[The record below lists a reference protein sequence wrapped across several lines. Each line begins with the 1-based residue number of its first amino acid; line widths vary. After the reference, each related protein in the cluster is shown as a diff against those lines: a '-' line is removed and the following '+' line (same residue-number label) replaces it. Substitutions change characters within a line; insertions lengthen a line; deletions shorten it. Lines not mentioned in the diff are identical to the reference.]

1 LSRSLA
7 RRALLALAASCLPAL
22 LSAAET
28 VDDGLRRCAN
38 EHEQTKRLACFDAL
52 ASSLPKIEADRIG
65 LTADIKHQRDPVAV
79 EEAKHETL
87 SGKIVGLRQAP
98 RGEYIFTL
106 DNQQVWKQAEARAN
120 IQFAVGE
127 AVHIEHGAMSSL
139 WLAADKNRK
148 VRVTRLQ

>member
-7 RRALLALAASCLPAL
+7 RRALLSLAASCLPAL
-22 LSAAET
+22 ASAET
-28 VDDGLRRCAN
+28 LDNALRRCAK
-38 EHEQTKRLACFDAL
+38 EHDQTQRLACFDAL
-52 ASSLPKIEADRIG
+52 ASSLPQIEADRFGI
-65 LTADIKHQRDPVAV
+65 TADIKRQRDPVAV
-79 EEAKHETL
+79 EEAKHEVL

-98 RGEYIFTL
+98 RGEWIFTL
-106 DNQQVWKQAEARAN
+106 DNQQVWIQAEAKAS

-139 WLAADKNRK
+139 WLAADKGRK

>member
-7 RRALLALAASCLPAL
+7 RRALLALATSCLPAL

-28 VDDGLRRCAN
+28 VDDGLRRCAK
-38 EHEQTKRLACFDAL
+38 EHDQTKRLVCFDAL
-52 ASSLPKIEADRIG
+52 AGSLPKIEADRIG
-65 LTADIKHQRDPVAV
+65 LTADIKRQRDPVAV

-87 SGKIVGLRQAP
+87 SSKIVGLRQAP

-106 DNQQVWKQAEARAN
+106 DNQQVWMQAEPKAS

-127 AVHIEHGAMSSL
+127 AVRIEHGAMSSL
-139 WLAADKNRK
+139 WLAADKNRR
-148 VRVTRLQ
+148 VRVTRMQ